1 MASSG
6 GYLMRQDGKLLMV
19 SVMKGGAD
27 IPSKFDCN
35 SEALGEMALG
45 LCRGGSGADLE
56 TSALNVYI
64 VLDG

>member
-6 GYLMRQDGKLLMV
+6 GYLMRQDGKLLM
-19 SVMKGGAD
+19 GGAD